1 MLIEK
6 IRNFNKA
13 LNSFT
18 EYLRGNNNNISAFF
32 TKLPIKFQ
40 FTIINHFLV
49 TKHKMGIVI
58 LPDSFRIYKYNIHPF
73 DETFMELLAK
83 VDIEDIND
91 TTYEN
96 SIIVAFSILHKEI
109 NRDNNQLENP
119 F

>member
-18 EYLRGNNNNISAFF
+18 EYLRENNNNISAFF
-32 TKLPIKFQ
+32 TKLSIKFQ

-58 LPDSFRIYKYNIHPF
+58 LPDSFRIYKYNIYPF

-96 SIIVAFSILHKEI
+96 SIIVAFSILHKKI